1 MEKEN
6 KRFLIALLRFHG
18 DMVLITPLISTI
30 KRLYPHATIDV
41 LVYKGTAKV
50 LLDDYRINKT
60 YEAHLS
66 SETSFLKK
74 IYKEIRLCLDLK
86 KEKYDYAIFLT
97 TQWRM
102 ALFSRFISGAKRAGV
117 GDQKRRDTFWK
128 NSFDVIFPEAG
139 DNHIL
144 ERNLSSLTSLG
155 FELIQEDY
163 QLDLIVSDST
173 RISIKNKISQNLN
186 LSQPYCVFHPFSRR
200 ETKLWNIEGFANLAD
215 YYSKRGLKVIFTSGP
230 EKEEIGYLKKIE
242 DNCNEPVL
250 NLGGKTKLL
259 ELAALIDEAKF
270 FLGLDSVSSHIAAAM
285 NTPSVTLFGP
295 SVSRNWKPW
304 SERSIII
311 ERTGKEEKCPKH
323 YPLGGKFERCLCYI
337 HPTKVIESV
346 DKALKL

>member
-30 KRLYPHATIDV
+30 KRLYPHATIDI
-41 LVYKGTAKV
+41 LVYKGTTKV
-50 LLDDYRINKT
+50 LLDDNRINNIH
-60 YEAHLS
+60 EALLS
-66 SETSFLKK
+66 SETSFLKRV
-74 IYKEIRLCLDLK
+74 YKEIRLCLDLRK
-86 KEKYDYAIFLT
+86 KKYDYAIFLT

-117 GDQKRRDTFWK
+117 GDHKRRSIFWK

-163 QLDLIVSDST
+163 QLDLRVSDST
-173 RISIKNKISQNLN
+173 RLSIKNKITQSLN
-186 LSQPYCVFHPFSRR
+186 LTQPYCVFHPFSRR

-230 EKEEIGYLKKIE
+230 EKEEISYLKKIE
-242 DNCNEPVL
+242 DKCSEPVL

-337 HPTKVIESV
+337 HPTKVTESV

>member
-1 MEKEN
+1 MEREN

-41 LVYKGTAKV
+41 LVYEGTAKV
-50 LLDDYRINKT
+50 LLDDDRINKT

-86 KEKYDYAIFLT
+86 KENYDYAIFLT

-102 ALFSRFISGAKRAGV
+102 ALFSRLLSDAKRAGV
-117 GDQKRRDTFWK
+117 GDPKRRGAFWK
-128 NSFDVIFPEAG
+128 NSFDVIFPEVG

-144 ERNLSSLTSLG
+144 ERNLSSSTSLG

-173 RISIKNKISQNLN
+173 RISIKNKISQNLD

-200 ETKLWNIEGFANLAD
+200 ETKLWNVEGFANLAD
-215 YYSKRGLKVIFTSGP
+215 YYSKRGLNVIFTSGP
-230 EKEEIGYLKKIE
+230 EKEEIDY
-242 DNCNEPVL
+242 
-250 NLGGKTKLL
+250 
-259 ELAALIDEAKF
+259 
-270 FLGLDSVSSHIAAAM
+270 
-285 NTPSVTLFGP
+285 
-295 SVSRNWKPW
+295 
-304 SERSIII
+304 
-311 ERTGKEEKCPKH
+311 
-323 YPLGGKFERCLCYI
+323 
-337 HPTKVIESV
+337 
-346 DKALKL
+346 